1 MCSRRNCLI
10 LALVILAGIQLVPT
24 GRSNPPEPA
33 PIQAEQAVLQVFER
47 ACFDCHSNRTVWPW
61 YSHVAPVSW
70 FVAGHV
76 KEGREH
82 LNFSEWENLPAA
94 RRAKLAGEAYEEVA
108 EGKMPLAGYA
118 RLHGEAR
125 LTGADLNLIKAW
137 SRSY

>member
-1 MCSRRNCLI
+1 MCRRNWMI
-10 LALVILAGIQLVPT
+10 LLLVILAGIQLVPA

-33 PIQAEQAVLQVFER
+33 PIQAAQPVLQVLER

-61 YSHVAPVSW
+61 YSKVAPVAW

-82 LNFSEWENLPAA
+82 LNFSEWESLPAD

-108 EGKMPLAGYA
+108 GGKMPLSGYTM
-118 RLHGEAR
+118 LHGEAR